1 VVEVGTA
8 IVCASIPSIK
18 PLISKLLPGRI
29 FTSRHNR
36 SAPQSAISGP
46 YDLKHLSGVGGYGVG
61 LDSRHSRMGLDSRHS
76 RMSLAKTGTVTRVYS
91 SGMGSDEAD
100 SLDSLENDIGVA
112 VSTTNM
118 PPLRRLSQV
127 KVTHNIQVVSN

>member
-1 VVEVGTA
+1 LNWSVVEVGTA

-61 LDSRHSRMGLDSRHS
+61 LDSRHSRM
-76 RMSLAKTGTVTRVYS
+76 SLAKTGTVTRVYS
-91 SGMGSDEAD
+91 SRMGSDEAD